1 MPPTLVIKTNAKTA
15 LRNKWPSAIGIG
27 CIILSTFC
35 MHIVLMEIIVAVLS
49 NITGTTAASVI
60 GLGLAIL
67 INQFFGMP
75 LLYGALRWFWFTA
88 AEADVPVSE
97 VFCYF
102 SRGGEYLRALS
113 LSFRIF
119 LRIIFMLV
127 LCFLPSLFIIAVRH
141 PYTYDVLNS
150 SMPYWASSM
159 WVLGNIFNTFGTAMS
174 IILLL
179 RYFAAPI
186 LMINDRSL
194 SPQEAL
200 NLSVI
205 ISKNANGRTFGFL
218 LSFLGWFLLSLL
230 IMPIIYTAPLFLCS
244 YAVYCRFLIN
254 HYNRTV
260 SSLSMNGY
268 AEYPDRF

>member
-1 MPPTLVIKTNAKTA
+1 MPPTLVVKANAKTA

-35 MHIVLMEIIVAVLS
+35 MHIVLMQIIITLLS
-49 NITGTTAASVI
+49 GIIGSNLAAVI
-60 GLGLAIL
+60 GLGAVIL

-88 AEADVPVSE
+88 NETDVPVSE
-97 VFCYF
+97 IFCYF

-119 LRIIFMLV
+119 LRIIFILII
-127 LCFLPSLFIIAVRH
+127 CFLPSLLILAIRH
-141 PYTYDVLNS
+141 PYTYNILNS

-159 WVLGNIFNTFGTAMS
+159 WVLGNIFNTFGTVMS

-179 RYFAAPI
+179 RYFAAPL

-218 LSFLGWFLLSLL
+218 LSFFGWLLLSLL
-230 IMPIIYTAPLFLCS
+230 FVPIIYTAPLFLCS

-254 HYNRTV
+254 YYNRTI
-260 SSLSMNGY
+260 SQHSLNSY
-268 AEYPDRF
+268 